1 MSASSKKQKDTYISK
16 TAITRII
23 KDVRQLRKNPLA
35 SHGIYYQH
43 DQDDMLT
50 GRALIIGPSDTP

>member
-23 KDVRQLRKNPLA
+23 KDVRQLEKSSCLSWYILSTR
-35 SHGIYYQH
+35 S
-43 DQDDMLT
+43 
-50 GRALIIGPSDTP
+50 R